1 MQSEE
6 LSDYPGEDRPS
17 GKESRGE
24 DMGQSSQVSP
34 SRDSPEA
41 SNVQEDP
48 DAEGLEGGHRSSEDG
63 EDEYEHT
70 RTEHLRDF
78 MEQA

>member
-1 MQSEE
+1 M
-6 LSDYPGEDRPS
+6 GE
-17 GKESRGE
+17 
-24 DMGQSSQVSP
+24 SSQVSP

-48 DAEGLEGGHRSSEDG
+48 DAQGLEGGNKSSDG

-78 MEQA
+78 ME